1 MKGFIRQVLDACKAK
16 GKTLAVA
23 QRYHKIKRIKISIK
37 GLKKREQAT

>member
-1 MKGFIRQVLDACKAK
+1 MKGFIRQVLDACK

-23 QRYHKIKRIKISIK
+23 QRYLKIKRIKISIK